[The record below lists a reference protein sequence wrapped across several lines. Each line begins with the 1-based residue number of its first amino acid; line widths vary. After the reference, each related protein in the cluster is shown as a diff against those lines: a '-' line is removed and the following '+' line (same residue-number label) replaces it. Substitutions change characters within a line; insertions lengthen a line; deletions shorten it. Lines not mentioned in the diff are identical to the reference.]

1 MSKANGT
8 PLATADS
15 TCSLVMAESSHGVDE
30 STTPSLRRST
40 PTVSNRMKRFVLV
53 FVTQKSACS
62 PCPLRSIASFGSPR
76 RMSALRSSMSVHLE
90 FVGTGARA
98 TPPAGGAVHRFVP
111 LTVALQRCVL
121 RTSRPGSVGQ
131 RSDFT
136 NNLEMHRVR
145 VSAVVSGIAGDGA
158 GRDGLDPK
166 GVGVLGGLCQFRIR
180 DHGFQCSPSRNRG
193 GLRVCALNTPSF
205 RFTWREALL
214 GSGACLRLQTM

>member
-15 TCSLVMAESSHGVDE
+15 TCSLVMAESSRGVDE

-40 PTVSNRMKRFVLV
+40 PAVSNRMKRFVLV

-76 RMSALRSSMSVHLE
+76 TMSALRSSMSVHLE

-121 RTSRPGSVGQ
+121 RTSRRAPSANGRTSPTTSRCTVCVSVRSFLESLAMERGVTASTQRGSESSGVFAN
-131 RSDFT
+131 SASAIT
-136 NNLEMHRVR
+136 
-145 VSAVVSGIAGDGA
+145 VSSAAPHETVEVCGSARWTRLLSG
-158 GRDGLDPK
+158 L
-166 GVGVLGGLCQFRIR
+166 LGGRPC
-180 DHGFQCSPSRNRG
+180 
-193 GLRVCALNTPSF
+193 
-205 RFTWREALL
+205 
-214 GSGACLRLQTM
+214 